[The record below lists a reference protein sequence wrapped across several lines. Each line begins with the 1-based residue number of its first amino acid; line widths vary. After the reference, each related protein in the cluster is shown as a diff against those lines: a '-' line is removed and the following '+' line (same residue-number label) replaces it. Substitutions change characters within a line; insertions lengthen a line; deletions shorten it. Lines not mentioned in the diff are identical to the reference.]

1 MQELYEHINEQVAR
15 EARLAAGKW
24 NGMVDAG
31 DIEQELWLWIM
42 ERPATQKF
50 LLGAEP
56 AQIASS
62 LASRAHD
69 ICSKE
74 RISYEHFSGQFVY
87 TPAEVRDLLDTYW
100 GSDVHHISPEVMA
113 LAEAELSPTMIQNIL
128 GGTISSDEKVDIE
141 QALAELEDIQPNYY
155 FVLHEAYAAGIE
167 PSDRKQKQRAV
178 DKLATLMNRKRSQR
192 EMDRH
197 EGPGTKP
204 KIVMEE
210 Y

>member
-1 MQELYEHINEQVAR
+1 MQELYEHINKQVAR

-42 ERPATQKF
+42 ERPATYKY

-56 AQIASS
+56 AQIASALS
-62 LASRAHD
+62 SRAHD

-74 RISYEHFSGQFVY
+74 RISYEHFSGQFNY
-87 TPAEVRDLLDTYW
+87 NPAEVRDLLDTYW
-100 GSDVHHISPEVMA
+100 GSDVHSISPEVMA
-113 LAEAELSPTMIQNIL
+113 MAEAELSPTMIQNIL
-128 GGTISSDEKVDIE
+128 GGSISYDEKVDIE
-141 QALAELEDIQPNYY
+141 QALAVLEDTQPNYY
-155 FVLHEAYAAGIE
+155 FVLHEAYSAGIE
-167 PSDRKQKQRAV
+167 PDHAQTKTRAV
-178 DKLATLMNRKRSQR
+178 DKLTTIMNHKRSQR
-192 EMDRH
+192 ELDRH

-204 KIVMEE
+204 KIVMED

>member
-100 GSDVHHISPEVMA
+100 GSDVHHISPLVMA
-113 LAEAELSPTMIQNIL
+113 MAEENLSQTMIRNIL
-128 GGTISSDEKVDIE
+128 GGSISYDEKVDIE
-141 QALAELEDIQPNYY
+141 QALAVLEDTQPNYY
-155 FVLHEAYAAGIE
+155 FVLHEAYSAGIE
-167 PSDRKQKQRAV
+167 PDHAQTKTRAV
-178 DKLATLMNRKRSQR
+178 DKLTTIMNHKRSQR
-192 EMDRH
+192 ELDRH